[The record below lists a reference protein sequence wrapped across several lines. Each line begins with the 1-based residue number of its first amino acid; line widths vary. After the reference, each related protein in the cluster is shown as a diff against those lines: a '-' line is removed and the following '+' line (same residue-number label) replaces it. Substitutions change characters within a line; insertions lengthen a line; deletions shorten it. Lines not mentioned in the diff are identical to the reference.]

1 MGGLGKGMRVR
12 VRKGISG
19 GMKNSKRQ
27 IIYLAKCNTTF
38 GAGWLGRRKGEPAV
52 LSVLCFLRA

>member
-1 MGGLGKGMRVR
+1 MGGLGKGMR

-27 IIYLAKCNTTF
+27 IIYLAKCNATF
-38 GAGWLGRRKGEPAV
+38 GAGWLGRRKGELAV

>member
-1 MGGLGKGMRVR
+1 MRVR